1 MPSLSR
7 LKFVIPGL
15 TGNPTS
21 QTMTTNTG
29 LIVLHTTKFG
39 ENSLVVHTLS
49 KDYGRR
55 SFLVKGAGKKAGMS
69 LFLPLNVLEAD
80 IVETSKSTLYT
91 ARNLVARYP
100 LLGIRNDIF
109 KNSMTMFMSEVLYR
123 VVREGAY
130 EEGLFEW
137 CEKNILLL
145 DAVSI
150 DFSNFHIRF
159 LLELSVALGF
169 SPEARDLVPFVGDHY
184 PVIERFMTVPF
195 AESMLI
201 PLNGATRNEIAEEIL
216 RYIEFHSESAVNVN
230 SLKVLRELFA

>member
-1 MPSLSR
+1 
-7 LKFVIPGL
+7 
-15 TGNPTS
+15 
-21 QTMTTNTG
+21 MTTNTG

-55 SFLVKGAGKKAGMS
+55 SFLVKGVGKKAGMS

-80 IVETSKSTLYT
+80 IVETSRSTLYT
-91 ARNLVARYP
+91 ARNIVARYP

-201 PLNGATRNEIAEEIL
+201 PLNGVARNEIAEEIL

-230 SLKVLRELFA
+230 SLKVLRELFS